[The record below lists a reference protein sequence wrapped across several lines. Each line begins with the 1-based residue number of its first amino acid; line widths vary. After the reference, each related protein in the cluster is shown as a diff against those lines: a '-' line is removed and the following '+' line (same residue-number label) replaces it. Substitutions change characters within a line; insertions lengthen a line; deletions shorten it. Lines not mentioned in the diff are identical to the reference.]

1 MKKAG
6 KAARVIIGISVPA
19 ALFLFI
25 FLFLKFGSPPC
36 LFHTATGLYCPGCG
50 AGRALDALFHL
61 RITDALQYNL
71 LFTLSLPLA
80 ALFLIKWY
88 ISVVS
93 GREVMKRVK
102 ITGVGAVI
110 YAVIIGVFLIARNL
124 PIPPFCY
131 LSPDIFL

>member
-1 MKKAG
+1 M
-6 KAARVIIGISVPA
+6 
-19 ALFLFI
+19 
-25 FLFLKFGSPPC
+25 KFGSPPC

-93 GREVMKRVK
+93 GREVMRFVR

>member
-1 MKKAG
+1 MKKTGRAV
-6 KAARVIIGISVPA
+6 RVITGTAVPA
-19 ALFLFI
+19 ALFLFV

-36 LFHTATGLYCPGCG
+36 LFHGATGLYCPGCG

-61 RITDALQYNL
+61 KITDALQYNL

-80 ALFLIKWY
+80 VLFLVKWY

-93 GREVMKRVK
+93 GKEIMKK
-102 ITGVGAVI
+102 IRITEKGAVI
-110 YAVIIGVFLIARNL
+110 YAVTIGAFLIARNL
-124 PIPPFCY
+124 PFPPFHY